1 MLNDNIKLTGEVL
14 YINLRRHSQR
24 ALEAKDGERDIPLV
38 DASVWVH
45 KHVNLSFTNVS
56 LRFGLYLLKT

>member
-1 MLNDNIKLTGEVL
+1 MKRCFISNSGATHKRT
-14 YINLRRHSQR
+14 
-24 ALEAKDGERDIPLV
+24 LEAKGGERDIPLV

-56 LRFGLYLLKT
+56 LRFGLCLLET